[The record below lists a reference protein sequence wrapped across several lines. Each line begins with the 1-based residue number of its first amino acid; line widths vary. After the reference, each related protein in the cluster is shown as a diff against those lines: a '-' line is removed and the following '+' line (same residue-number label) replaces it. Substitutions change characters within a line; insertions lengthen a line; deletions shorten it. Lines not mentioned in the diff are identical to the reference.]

1 MKYSCV
7 FAATR
12 SQVHVTCDIVKVE
25 FDAKYV
31 LHVLTLQ
38 EVSCRS
44 LERVS

>member
-7 FAATR
+7 LAATR
-12 SQVHVTCDIVKVE
+12 SQVHVTCDIKVE